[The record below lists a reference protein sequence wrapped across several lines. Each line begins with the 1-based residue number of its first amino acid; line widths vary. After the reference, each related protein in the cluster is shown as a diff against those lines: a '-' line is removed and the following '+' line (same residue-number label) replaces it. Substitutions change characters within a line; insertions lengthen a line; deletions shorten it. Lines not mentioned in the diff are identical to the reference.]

1 MKLLLDVREDAV
13 VVPLKA
19 VTIEKGGAYIY
30 VMRKDSTVEKRFIEL
45 GPEFGNKVVV
55 ERGLA
60 QGEMIVVEGF
70 HKLNPGM
77 KVRVVEADKA
87 EEVDNCYKGV
97 NNESQFFY
105 RSSGFLGGHIH
116 CNYNN
121 RSHRVDYASG
131 GSVSADNS
139 AGG

>member
-1 MKLLLDVREDAV
+1 MPNPKQVLLPGQFTKVKLLLDVREGAV

-30 VMRKDSTVEKRFIEL
+30 VMRRESTVERRFIEL

-55 ERGLA
+55 ERGLV

-77 KVRVVEADKA
+77 KVRVVEAGAMDSGTVDS
-87 EEVDNCYKGV
+87 VDNAKK
-97 NNESQFFY
+97 
-105 RSSGFLGGHIH
+105 
-116 CNYNN
+116 
-121 RSHRVDYASG
+121 D
-131 GSVSADNS
+131 
-139 AGG
+139 